1 MDAKDIQNLMKLCR
15 KYGVTAFNT
24 PNLSMKFGDMPK
36 GKEEEQTETE
46 TPDAISP
53 DDLMYFSAGGAP

>member
-1 MDAKDIQNLMKLCR
+1 MDAKDIQHLMKLCR

-36 GKEEEQTETE
+36 GKDDDQVETE
-46 TPDAISP
+46 TPDAMTP
-53 DDLMYFSAGGAP
+53 EDLIFFSAGGAP